1 MVARRALAPR
11 DDGARAEPIITALN
25 PTWLYVGALY
35 AAAIWLARRGGH
47 PIPARVAFFFYALVL
62 LFFLRPLTT
71 NTINVPVDYYEELL
85 PWRDY
90 GPRPNSSNPHLND
103 VALQM
108 VPWAHEVR
116 EQWKSGRIP
125 LWNET
130 AGSGSPLLANSQSG
144 ALSLLRLLALP
155 LDLGHAM
162 AAEGAWKVLIAL
174 TFTFL
179 FCRRRYGELASAF
192 AAVSFA
198 FGAFLCVWLHYPHT
212 TVAAFLPAALYA
224 VDLLAERV
232 THGRFVFASV
242 VWALMLTGGH
252 PETAAHIA
260 FFTVLAILWIA
271 FVEKAPRRFLVAGL
285 ASIAAGALLAA
296 PLLVPFVEALPKS
309 LRYFMLKSAGPP
321 KKMLADW
328 ASTIGM
334 LQPHFFGVVP
344 MEPAWGPAGPEII
357 TGFVGSLGVVG
368 GIATALS
375 VVRGRRWRS
384 REAFFVLAT
393 IVAIGI
399 VYFWP
404 GIVDAFNLLFRF
416 AANARVR
423 LLIAFFLSVQIAA
436 AIDRLIERTAE
447 RVTLLLAILA
457 TSALYLSMLAFHFP
471 TRAEKWGAVYA
482 LLPSVAVLLVATAA
496 VLTRRRVL
504 LLGLLLVA
512 AGEVWNVTWAWNPV
526 LPASAM
532 YPPTP
537 LVRELV
543 RLGEQ
548 NPPNTFRIAGFG
560 AELFPNLPT
569 MWGLEDIRAHDV
581 MTPWRYMGL
590 LQVATGHYNIGDY
603 FAQWNDLTTPLLDY
617 LNVKYYAMSSRER
630 IDDPRFELRYDGR
643 DGRIYE
649 NHGVLPRFFAARNV
663 MLEFNENRFIE
674 ILSRHRDWAHTA
686 VLDRLPVEND
696 RMRTDLLAPRAPD
709 AAEAAVTIASSS
721 PTRYRM
727 RVDAPRYTLVVSSIP
742 WMPGWK
748 ATRNGKALR
757 VIRVNAAFVG
767 FAVPPGGGE
776 VEVRYSPASFWAGVA
791 LSLATL
797 AALLAYKL
805 VRRT

>member
-1 MVARRALAPR
+1 M
-11 DDGARAEPIITALN
+11 N

-35 AAAIWLARRGGH
+35 AAAVWLARRGGQL
-47 PIPARVAFFFYALVL
+47 IPVRIAFFFYVLVL
-62 LFFLRPLTT
+62 IFFFQPLTT
-71 NTINVPVDYYEELL
+71 NTINVAVDYYEGLL

-90 GPRPNSSNPHLND
+90 GPRPNTSNPYLND

-179 FCRRRYGELASAF
+179 FCRRRYGELPSVF

-212 TVAAFLPAALYA
+212 TVAAFLPAALFA

-232 THGRFVFASV
+232 THGRFVFAAA
-242 VWALMLTGGH
+242 VWALILTGGH

-271 FVEKAPRRFLVAGL
+271 FVEKASWRFVAAGL

-296 PLLVPFVEALPKS
+296 PLIIPFIEALPKS
-309 LRYFMLKSAGPP
+309 LRYFMLKDAGPP

-334 LQPHFFGVVP
+334 LQPHFFGVIP
-344 MEPAWGPAGPEII
+344 MEEAWGPAGPEII

-368 GIATALS
+368 GMATALS
-375 VVRGRRWRS
+375 VVRGKRWRS

-393 IVAIGI
+393 LVAIGI

-404 GIVDAFNLLFRF
+404 GVVDAFNLLFRF

-423 LLIAFFLSVQIAA
+423 LIIAFFLSVQIAA
-436 AIDRLIERTAE
+436 MLDDSRERRTIL
-447 RVTLLLAILA
+447 VSTLA
-457 TSALYLSMLAFHFP
+457 TGVLYLSMLRFHFP
-471 TRAEKWGAVYA
+471 TPAEKWGAVYA
-482 LLPSVAVLLVATAA
+482 LLPSVAVLLAAT
-496 VLTRRRVL
+496 VTVVVQRRAL
-504 LLGLLLVA
+504 FLGLLLLA
-512 AGEVWNVTWAWNPV
+512 IGEVWNVTWAWNPV

-543 RLGEQ
+543 KLEKQ
-548 NPPNTFRIAGFG
+548 NAPGTVRVAGFG

-581 MTPWRYMGL
+581 MTSWRYMGF
-590 LQVATGHYNIGDY
+590 LQVASGHYTAFEY
-603 FAQWNDLTTPLLDY
+603 FAQWTDLRTRLLDY
-617 LNVKYYAMSSRER
+617 LNVKYYAMSTREPM
-630 IDDPRFELRYDGR
+630 DDPRFVLRYDGR

-649 NHGVLPRFFAARNV
+649 NRDVLPRFFAVRNV
-663 MLEFNENRFIE
+663 MLEFDEKHFIQS
-674 ILSRHRDWAHTA
+674 LSKHEDWAHTA
-686 VLDRLPVEND
+686 ILDRLPVESD
-696 RMRTDLLAPRAPD
+696 RMRNDLLAPRAAD
-709 AAEAAVTIASSS
+709 AAEAKVTIASSS

-727 RVDAPRYTLVVSSIP
+727 RVDAPRHTLVVSSIP
-742 WMPGWK
+742 WAPGWK
-748 ATRNGKALR
+748 VWRDGKSMR
-757 VIRVNAAFVG
+757 VVRVNAAFVG
-767 FAVPPGGGE
+767 FVAPPGAGE
-776 VEVRYSPASFWAGVA
+776 IEVRYSPASFWAGVA
-791 LSLATL
+791 VSLATL
-797 AALLAYKL
+797 AVLFASRF
-805 VRRT
+805 VTRSGTRSRE